1 MSVQLSILFY
11 SKTSKTLRN
20 GSVPIYIRVTIN
32 GERFE
37 QSTNRQIQPSK
48 WSKASGKALGNSEE
62 SKSLN
67 HYLDTLRN
75 KVFKFQQ
82 EIVAD
87 GNEVTIHTIR
97 EKWLVIKEKPRMLLE
112 VFREHNRQMKELIGK
127 EYAPLTYI
135 RFETSLRHTQ
145 AFIKWKYNLDDMD
158 VKKLDFL
165 FISEYSFWLK
175 SIRSCNQNSTIKYLS
190 NFKKIVNF
198 CIKNGWI
205 IRNPFVGFKMVKKE
219 VIREILTLEEMQT
232 MSAKVFVSERVSQVR
247 DIFLLCCYTGLA
259 YADVKKLKRS
269 EIVKGIDGERWIFTS
284 RQKTETPSRI
294 PILAP
299 ALDLID
305 KYSDHPDCIS
315 KNTLLP
321 VLSNQKMNAYL
332 KEIADVCGINKELT
346 FHIARHT
353 FATTITLSNG
363 VPIET
368 VSKML
373 GHKSLRTTQI
383 YAKVLDLKV
392 SEDMQRLRSKFLT
405 GTKPNLQ

>member
-37 QSTNRQIQPSK
+37 QSTNRQIQPGK

-67 HYLDTLRN
+67 YYLDTLRN
-75 KVFKFQQ
+75 KVFKYQQ

-97 EKWLVIKEKPRMLLE
+97 EKWLVPKEKPRLLLDI
-112 VFREHNRQMKELIGK
+112 FKEHNRQMKVLIGK
-127 EYAPLTYI
+127 EYAPLTYV
-135 RFETSLRHTQ
+135 RFETSFRHTQ
-145 AFIKWKYNLDDMD
+145 NFIKWKYKQDDID
-158 VKKLDFL
+158 IKKLDFY
-165 FISEYSFWLK
+165 FINEFAFWLK
-175 SIRSCNQNSTIKYLS
+175 SVRNCNQNSTIKYLS

-205 IRNPFVGFKMVKKE
+205 IRNPFVGFKMIKKD
-219 VIREILTLEEMQT
+219 VVREILTLEEMQT
-232 MSAKVFVSERVSQVR
+232 MSAKVFVSERVNQVR

-299 ALDLID
+299 ALELID

-315 KNTLLP
+315 KNILLP

-332 KEIADVCGINKELT
+332 KEIADVCGIEKELT

-405 GTKPNLQ
+405 GSKPNLQ